1 MSTADLSLI
10 ALVPLVFALLTLA
23 AWIELRLAV
32 ATPFDAHRMFER
44 RSQRIED
51 DLERERVRRQE
62 ARLAV
67 VMVTMLSSAVGVAL
81 TAVLVERL
89 LDEVGYTWGAAL
101 GVLLV
106 VLCGRMLPVFIG
118 GLPEP
123 TLDREGEREFNR
135 ALRLGRGLRMLAWPL
150 LKPVEMVIS
159 TFPQSRR
166 RTTGAGSGNGDDHGH
181 GHGHGQTTEHG
192 SAFATTNATAAGM
205 GQTQATV
212 DGHATGNGAPSNGHG
227 DSRDSRD
234 GRDGR
239 DGDDRDRDR
248 DRDREREWD
257 DDHDDENQI
266 DEDEAEMITGVLRLD
281 QVRARD
287 IMVPRPDI
295 VALPSDALVDHAV
308 EVAIQRGHS
317 RIPVYGRD
325 LDDIIGVL
333 YAKDMLPYVNERDSH
348 IPIEGKW
355 RAASFVP
362 DSKPVDGMLEDMR
375 DAQVHLAIVVDEFGG
390 TSGLV
395 TIEDILEE
403 IVGEIRD
410 EFDRETPAIQPVP
423 ERNDAWFI
431 DGRIT
436 VTDLVDELRLDWPDT
451 PGGTLGGY
459 LQRRVGGLP
468 KEKDVVE
475 VDGLLRLT
483 VMRVDRRRV
492 RLVLAEEVRSGEQSD
507 GSRSEAA

>member
-1 MSTADLSLI
+1 MSTADVSLI

-44 RSQRIED
+44 RTQRLED

-67 VMVTMLSSAVGVAL
+67 VLVTMLSSAVGVAL

-106 VLCGRMLPVFIG
+106 IVFGRILPVFIG

-123 TLDREGEREFNR
+123 TLDREGEREFDR
-135 ALRLGRGLRMLAWPL
+135 ALRLGRVLRMLAWPL

-159 TFPQSRR
+159 TVPHNRR
-166 RTTGAGSGNGDDHGH
+166 RRAAGSSNGDDHGH
-181 GHGHGQTTEHG
+181 GHGHGHSNGNGHG
-192 SAFATTNATAAGM
+192 AGHTSENGSPLAATNASGAG
-205 GQTQATV
+205 TNASPSQASTN
-212 DGHATGNGAPSNGHG
+212 GHATGNGAGSNGHG
-227 DSRDSRD
+227 
-234 GRDGR
+234 

-248 DRDREREWD
+248 DRDRDGDHEDER
-257 DDHDDENQI
+257 QI
-266 DEDEAEMITGVLRLD
+266 DEDEAEMITGVLKLD

-410 EFDRETPAIQPVP
+410 EFDRETPAVQPVP
-423 ERNDAWFI
+423 ERNDAWLI
-431 DGRIT
+431 DGRIN
-436 VTDLVDELRLDWPDT
+436 VTDLVDELRLDWPDP

-475 VDGLLRLT
+475 VEGLLRLT
-483 VMRVDRRRV
+483 VISVDRRRV
-492 RLVLAEEVRSGEQSD
+492 RQVFAEEVDPSEQTD
-507 GSRSEAA
+507 ASRAEAA